1 MLLSTNQEL
10 RLHVPSNAFDD
21 VSLLQGILDNS
32 EKDFLRDKLGTPLYN
47 RLCEYYKLNIDTN
60 DFYLSVTNGTYAQ
73 HPWQELLLNA
83 QRMIANDTLSRYAYQ
98 QLISANGAGM
108 NMASSQDYSVAS
120 DKMLDKGVQGFKK
133 EAMVSLNN
141 LLLLL
146 EGWAK
151 LTHPMPISVPIDGD
165 SVQNTD
171 ENVPKTNNS
180 VQNTDENVP
189 TTEQTPTDDPTAP
202 TEEERMAEI
211 EEIVKLWQQSEYY
224 YLHHDLL
231 LPTCAVLQQYIDI
244 YNNRD
249 KFIRLIPDLRFI
261 QEEYIEDVFGA
272 AFIAEMLQAT
282 DTDRLLKKSRRLMVA
297 YLIERTSVLTFDKLT
312 RQQAHDDAV
321 SIRDSILKTLADR
334 KAAEQPQPTTPTE
347 TPNATPPD
355 SGKGFEN
362 NQPGT
367 RIFVSPMLY

>member
-1 MLLSTNQEL
+1 MLLSTNKEL

-47 RLCEYYKLNIDTN
+47 RLCEYYKLNIDAN
-60 DFYLSVTNGTYAQ
+60 DFYLAVINGTYAQ

-83 QRMIANDTLSRYAYQ
+83 QRMVANDTLSRYAYQ

-108 NMASSQDYSVAS
+108 NMAASQDYAVAS

-151 LTHPMPISVPIDGD
+151 LTQPMLISVPTEGD

-171 ENVPKTNNS
+171 ENVQTTDDS
-180 VQNTDENVP
+180 VQSTDENV
-189 TTEQTPTDDPTAP
+189 QI
-202 TEEERMAEI
+202 AEI

-347 TPNATPPD
+347 TPNATPSD

>member
-47 RLCEYYKLNIDTN
+47 RLCEYYKFNIDTN
-60 DFYLSVTNGTYAQ
+60 DFYLAVTNGTYAQ

-83 QRMIANDTLSRYAYQ
+83 QRMVANDTLSRYAYQ

-151 LTHPMPISVPIDGD
+151 LTHPMPIDD
-165 SVQNTD
+165 T
-171 ENVPKTNNS
+171 
-180 VQNTDENVP
+180 
-189 TTEQTPTDDPTAP
+189 TTEQPPTDAPTAP

-297 YLIERTSVLTFDKLT
+297 YLVERTSVLTFDKLT

-334 KAAEQPQPTTPTE
+334 KEAEHPQPTTPTE

>member
-47 RLCEYYKLNIDTN
+47 RLCEYYKLNIDAE
-60 DFYLSVTNGTYAQ
+60 DFYLAVTHGTYAQ

-83 QRMIANDTLSRYAYQ
+83 QRMVANDTLSRYAYQ
-98 QLISANGAGM
+98 QLISANGAGV
-108 NMASSQDYSVAS
+108 NMAASQDYAVAS

-151 LTHPMPISVPIDGD
+151 ITQPMPIDESA
-165 SVQNTD
+165 TD
-171 ENVPKTNNS
+171 T
-180 VQNTDENVP
+180 
-189 TTEQTPTDDPTAP
+189 TTEQTPTDPQPTAP
-202 TEEERMAEI
+202 TEEERMEEIAEI
-211 EEIVKLWQQSEYY
+211 VNLWQQSEYY

-261 QEEYIEDVFGA
+261 QEEYIEDVFGSD
-272 AFIAEMLQAT
+272 FIAEMLQAT

-297 YLIERTSVLTFDKLT
+297 YLIERTSVLTIDKLT

-334 KAAEQPQPTTPTE
+334 EAAEHPQPSTPTE
-347 TPNATPPD
+347 APNATPVD

>member
-1 MLLSTNQEL
+1 MILSTNKEL

-47 RLCEYYKLNIDTN
+47 RLCEYYKLNIDAD
-60 DFYLSVTNGTYAQ
+60 DFYLAVTNGTYAQ

-98 QLISANGAGM
+98 QLISANGAGV
-108 NMASSQDYSVAS
+108 NMAASQDYSVAS

-151 LTHPMPISVPIDGD
+151 LTQPMPIDD
-165 SVQNTD
+165 T
-171 ENVPKTNNS
+171 
-180 VQNTDENVP
+180 
-189 TTEQTPTDDPTAP
+189 TTEQTPTDEPTAP

-231 LPTCAVLQQYIDI
+231 LPTCAALQQYIDI

-297 YLIERTSVLTFDKLT
+297 YLIERTTVLTFDKLT

-321 SIRDSILKTLADR
+321 SLRDSILKILADR
-334 KAAEQPQPTTPTE
+334 KAAEQPTPPTPTE
-347 TPNATPPD
+347 TPNITPTD

>member
-47 RLCEYYKLNIDTN
+47 RLCEYYKLNIDAE
-60 DFYLSVTNGTYAQ
+60 DFYLAVTNGTYAQ

-83 QRMIANDTLSRYAYQ
+83 QRMVANDTLSRYAYQ
-98 QLISANGAGM
+98 QLISANGAGV
-108 NMASSQDYSVAS
+108 NMAASQDYAVAS

-151 LTHPMPISVPIDGD
+151 ITQPMPIDESA
-165 SVQNTD
+165 TD
-171 ENVPKTNNS
+171 T
-180 VQNTDENVP
+180 
-189 TTEQTPTDDPTAP
+189 TTEQTLTEPQPTAP
-202 TEEERMAEI
+202 TEAERVEEIAEI
-211 EEIVKLWQQSEYY
+211 VNLWQQSEYY

-231 LPTCAVLQQYIDI
+231 LPTCSVLQQYIDI

-272 AFIAEMLQAT
+272 DFIAEMLQAT

-297 YLIERTSVLTFDKLT
+297 YLIERTSVLTFDKPT

-321 SIRDSILKTLADR
+321 SLRDSILNTLAEPE
-334 KAAEQPQPTTPTE
+334 AAEHPQPSTPTE

>member
-47 RLCEYYKLNIDTN
+47 RLCEYYKLNIDAN
-60 DFYLSVTNGTYAQ
+60 DFYLAVTNGTYAQ

-83 QRMIANDTLSRYAYQ
+83 QRMVANDTLARYSYQ
-98 QLISANGAGM
+98 QLISTNGAGV
-108 NMASSQDYSVAS
+108 NMASSQDFAVATE
-120 DKMLDKGVQGFKK
+120 KALDKGVQGYKT

-146 EGWAK
+146 EDWAK
-151 LTHPMPISVPIDGD
+151 LTTPSLISVPTEGD

-171 ENVPKTNNS
+171 ENV
-180 VQNTDENVP
+180 QI
-189 TTEQTPTDDPTAP
+189 
-202 TEEERMAEI
+202 AEI

-231 LPTCAVLQQYIDI
+231 IPTCATLKQHLDTFT
-244 YNNRD
+244 NRD

-261 QEEYIEDVFGA
+261 QNEYIEEVFGED
-272 AFIAEMLQAT
+272 FIAEMLQAPEKN
-282 DTDRLLKKSRRLMVA
+282 RLLRKTRDLIVA
-297 YLIERTSVLTFDKLT
+297 YLVERTSVLTFDKRA

-321 SIRDSILKTLADR
+321 SLRDSILKTLADR
-334 KAAEQPQPTTPTE
+334 KAAEQPKPTTPTE
-347 TPNATPPD
+347 TPNTTPSE

>member
-1 MLLSTNQEL
+1 MLLSTNKEL

-47 RLCEYYKLNIDTN
+47 RLCEYYKLNIDTD
-60 DFYLSVTNGTYAQ
+60 DFYLAVTNGTYAQ

-83 QRMIANDTLSRYAYQ
+83 QRMIANDTLARYSYQ
-98 QLISANGAGM
+98 QLISANGAGV
-108 NMASSQDYSVAS
+108 NMASSQDFAVATE
-120 DKMLDKGVQGFKK
+120 KALDKGVQGYKT

-146 EGWAK
+146 EDWAK
-151 LTHPMPISVPIDGD
+151 LTLPMPID
-165 SVQNTD
+165 NT
-171 ENVPKTNNS
+171 
-180 VQNTDENVP
+180 
-189 TTEQTPTDDPTAP
+189 TTESPTAP
-202 TEEERMAEI
+202 TEEERIAEI
-211 EEIVKLWQQSEYY
+211 EEILNLWKQSEYY

-231 LPTCAVLQQYIDI
+231 IPTCSTLKQHLDTFT
-244 YNNRD
+244 NRD

-261 QEEYIEDVFGA
+261 QNEYIEEVFGED
-272 AFIAEMLQAT
+272 FIAEMLQAPEKN
-282 DTDRLLKKSRRLMVA
+282 RLLRKTRDLMVA
-297 YLIERTSVLTFDKLT
+297 YLVERTSVLNFDKRA

-321 SIRDSILKTLADR
+321 SLRDSILKTLADR
-334 KAAEQPQPTTPTE
+334 KAAEQPTPPTPTE
-347 TPNATPPD
+347 TPNTTPTD

>member
-60 DFYLSVTNGTYAQ
+60 DFYLAVTNGTYAQ

-83 QRMIANDTLSRYAYQ
+83 QRMVANDTLARYSYQ
-98 QLISANGAGM
+98 QLISTNGAGV
-108 NMASSQDYSVAS
+108 NMASSQDFAVATE
-120 DKMLDKGVQGFKK
+120 KVLDKGVQGYKT

-146 EGWAK
+146 EDLAK
-151 LTHPMPISVPIDGD
+151 LTLPMPVED
-165 SVQNTD
+165 TA
-171 ENVPKTNNS
+171 
-180 VQNTDENVP
+180 
-189 TTEQTPTDDPTAP
+189 TEQPTSP

-231 LPTCAVLQQYIDI
+231 IPTCATLKQHIDTFT
-244 YNNRD
+244 NRD

-261 QEEYIEDVFGA
+261 QNEYIEEVFGED
-272 AFIAEMLQAT
+272 FIAEMLQAPEKN
-282 DTDRLLKKSRRLMVA
+282 RLLRKTRDLIVA
-297 YLIERTSVLTFDKLT
+297 YLVERTSVLTFDKRA

-321 SIRDSILKTLADR
+321 SLRDSILKTLADR
-334 KAAEQPQPTTPTE
+334 KAAEQPQPTTPAE
-347 TPNATPPD
+347 TPNTTPPD

-362 NQPGT
+362 NQSGT

>member
-47 RLCEYYKLNIDTN
+47 RLCEYYKLNIDAN
-60 DFYLSVTNGTYAQ
+60 DFYLAVTNGTYAQ

-98 QLISANGAGM
+98 QLISANGAGV
-108 NMASSQDYSVAS
+108 NMAASQDYSVAT

-151 LTHPMPISVPIDGD
+151 LTQPMLISVPKEVDSVQNTDD

-171 ENVPKTNNS
+171 ENVQKTDDS
-180 VQNTDENVP
+180 VQNKDEDV
-189 TTEQTPTDDPTAP
+189 QI
-202 TEEERMAEI
+202 AEI
-211 EEIVKLWQQSEYY
+211 EEIVNLWQQSEYY

-334 KAAEQPQPTTPTE
+334 KAAEQPKPTTPTE
-347 TPNATPPD
+347 TPNTTQSD
-355 SGKGFEN
+355 SDKGFEN

>member
-83 QRMIANDTLSRYAYQ
+83 QRMVANDTLSRYAYQ

-108 NMASSQDYSVAS
+108 NMASSQDFAVATE
-120 DKMLDKGVQGFKK
+120 KALDKGVQGYKT

-202 TEEERMAEI
+202 SEEERMAEI

-231 LPTCAVLQQYIDI
+231 IPTCATLKQHLDTFT
-244 YNNRD
+244 NRD

-261 QEEYIEDVFGA
+261 QNEYIEEVFGED
-272 AFIAEMLQAT
+272 FIAEMLQAPEKN
-282 DTDRLLKKSRRLMVA
+282 RLLRKTRDLIVA
-297 YLIERTSVLTFDKLT
+297 YLVERTSVLTFDKRA

-321 SIRDSILKTLADR
+321 SLRDSILKTLADR
-334 KAAEQPQPTTPTE
+334 KAAEQPKPTTPTE
-347 TPNATPPD
+347 TPNTTQSD

>member
-60 DFYLSVTNGTYAQ
+60 DFYLAVTNGTYAQ

-83 QRMIANDTLSRYAYQ
+83 QRMVANDTLSRYAYQ

-151 LTHPMPISVPIDGD
+151 LTQPMLISVPTEGD

-171 ENVPKTNNS
+171 ENVQTTADS
-180 VQNTDENVP
+180 VQSTDENV
-189 TTEQTPTDDPTAP
+189 QI
-202 TEEERMAEI
+202 AEI

-321 SIRDSILKTLADR
+321 SLRDSILKTLADR
-334 KAAEQPQPTTPTE
+334 KAAEQPKPTTPTE
-347 TPNATPPD
+347 TPNTTQSD

>member
-47 RLCEYYKLNIDTN
+47 RLCEYYKLNIDAE
-60 DFYLSVTNGTYAQ
+60 DFYLSVTNGNYAQ

-83 QRMIANDTLSRYAYQ
+83 QRMVANDTLSRYAYQ

-108 NMASSQDYSVAS
+108 NMAASQDYAVAS

-151 LTHPMPISVPIDGD
+151 ITQPMPIDEPA
-165 SVQNTD
+165 TD
-171 ENVPKTNNS
+171 N
-180 VQNTDENVP
+180 
-189 TTEQTPTDDPTAP
+189 TTEQTPTEPQPTAP
-202 TEEERMAEI
+202 TEEERMDEIAEI
-211 EEIVKLWQQSEYY
+211 VNLWQQSEYY

-272 AFIAEMLQAT
+272 DFIAEMLQAT

-321 SIRDSILKTLADR
+321 SIRDSILKTLAER
-334 KAAEQPQPTTPTE
+334 EAAEKPKPSTSTDTQ
-347 TPNATPPD
+347 NTPPSD
-355 SGKGFEN
+355 SVKGFEN

>member
-1 MLLSTNQEL
+1 MILSTNKEL
-10 RLHVPSNAFDD
+10 RLHVPSNAFDE

-47 RLCEYYKLNIDTN
+47 RLCEYYKLNIDAD
-60 DFYLSVTNGTYAQ
+60 DFYLAVTNGTYAQ
-73 HPWQELLLNA
+73 HPWQLLLLNA

-98 QLISANGAGM
+98 QLISANGAGV
-108 NMASSQDYSVAS
+108 NMAASQDYAVAT

-146 EGWAK
+146 ECWAK
-151 LTHPMPISVPIDGD
+151 LTMPMPINDTA
-165 SVQNTD
+165 TD
-171 ENVPKTNNS
+171 TTTPKDDT
-180 VQNTDENVP
+180 
-189 TTEQTPTDDPTAP
+189 TTEQPTAP
-202 TEEERMAEI
+202 TEDERMTEI

-231 LPTCAVLQQYIDI
+231 IPTCAALQQYIDI

-297 YLIERTSVLTFDKLT
+297 YLIERTTVLTFDKLT

-321 SIRDSILKTLADR
+321 SLRDSILKILADR
-334 KAAEQPQPTTPTE
+334 KAAEQPTPPTPTE
-347 TPNATPPD
+347 TPNTTPTD

>member
-1 MLLSTNQEL
+1 MILSTNKEL

-47 RLCEYYKLNIDTN
+47 RLCEYYKLNIDAD
-60 DFYLSVTNGTYAQ
+60 DFYLAVTDGTYAQ

-108 NMASSQDYSVAS
+108 NMASSQDYAVAT

-151 LTHPMPISVPIDGD
+151 LTMPMPIDD
-165 SVQNTD
+165 T
-171 ENVPKTNNS
+171 
-180 VQNTDENVP
+180 
-189 TTEQTPTDDPTAP
+189 TTEQTPTEQPTAP
-202 TEEERMAEI
+202 TEDERMAEI
-211 EEIVKLWQQSEYY
+211 EEIVHLWQQSEYY

-231 LPTCAVLQQYIDI
+231 IPTCAILQQYIDI
-244 YNNRD
+244 YANRD

-261 QEEYIEDVFGA
+261 QDEYITDVLGEDTLSVLLHA
-272 AFIAEMLQAT
+272 DDEQSQ
-282 DTDRLLKKSRRLMVA
+282 RLLRKVRRLMVA
-297 YLIERTSVLTFDKLT
+297 YLEERTTVLTIDKSR
-312 RQQAHDDAV
+312 RQQAHNE
-321 SIRDSILKTLADR
+321 SISLRTSIQSMLKA
-334 KAAEQPQPTTPTE
+334 KQEAEQAKAE
-347 TPNATPPD
+347 MAPD
-355 SGKGFEN
+355 DNKGFEN
-362 NQPGT
+362 NQPGSK
-367 RIFVSPMLY
+367 IFVPPMLY

>member
-1 MLLSTNQEL
+1 MILSTNKEL

-47 RLCEYYKLNIDTN
+47 RLCEYYKLNIDADN
-60 DFYLSVTNGTYAQ
+60 FYLAVTNGTYAQ

-108 NMASSQDYSVAS
+108 NMASSQDYSVAT

-151 LTHPMPISVPIDGD
+151 LTQPMPIDD
-165 SVQNTD
+165 TATD
-171 ENVPKTNNS
+171 TTTPKDDT
-180 VQNTDENVP
+180 
-189 TTEQTPTDDPTAP
+189 TTEQPSAP
-202 TEEERMAEI
+202 TEDERMAEI
-211 EEIVKLWQQSEYY
+211 EEIVNLWQQSEYY

-231 LPTCAVLQQYIDI
+231 IPTCAILQQYIDI
-244 YNNRD
+244 YANRD

-261 QEEYIEDVFGA
+261 QDEYITDALGEDTLSVLLHA
-272 AFIAEMLQAT
+272 DDDQSQ
-282 DTDRLLKKSRRLMVA
+282 RLLRKVRRLMVA
-297 YLIERTSVLTFDKLT
+297 YLEERTTVLTIDKSR
-312 RQQAHDDAV
+312 RQQAHNESISLRT
-321 SIRDSILKTLADR
+321 SIRSMLKAKQEADQT
-334 KAAEQPQPTTPTE
+334 KAEMTTDD
-347 TPNATPPD
+347 N
-355 SGKGFEN
+355 KGYEN
-362 NQPGT
+362 NQPGSK
-367 RIFVSPMLY
+367 IFVPPMLY

>member
-60 DFYLSVTNGTYAQ
+60 DFYLAVTNGTYAQ

-83 QRMIANDTLSRYAYQ
+83 QRMVANDTLARYSYQ
-98 QLISANGAGM
+98 QLISTNGAGV
-108 NMASSQDYSVAS
+108 NMASSQDFAVATE
-120 DKMLDKGVQGFKK
+120 KALDKGVQGYKT

-146 EGWAK
+146 EDWAK
-151 LTHPMPISVPIDGD
+151 LTTPSLISVPTEGD

-171 ENVPKTNNS
+171 ENVPTTDDS
-180 VQNTDENVP
+180 VQNTDENV
-189 TTEQTPTDDPTAP
+189 QI
-202 TEEERMAEI
+202 AEI

-231 LPTCAVLQQYIDI
+231 IPTCATLKQHLDTFT
-244 YNNRD
+244 NRD

-261 QEEYIEDVFGA
+261 QNEYIEEVFGED
-272 AFIAEMLQAT
+272 FIAEMLQAPEKN
-282 DTDRLLKKSRRLMVA
+282 RLLRKTRDLIVA
-297 YLIERTSVLTFDKLT
+297 YLVERTSVLTFDKRA

-321 SIRDSILKTLADR
+321 SLRDSILKTLADR
-334 KAAEQPQPTTPTE
+334 KAAEQPKPTTPTE
-347 TPNATPPD
+347 TPNTTQSD

>member
-21 VSLLQGILDNS
+21 VNLLQGILDNS

-47 RLCEYYKLNIDTN
+47 RLCEYYKLNIDAD
-60 DFYLSVTNGTYAQ
+60 DFYLAVTNGTYAQ

-83 QRMIANDTLSRYAYQ
+83 QRMVANDTLSRYAYQ

-151 LTHPMPISVPIDGD
+151 LTQPMPIDD
-165 SVQNTD
+165 T
-171 ENVPKTNNS
+171 
-180 VQNTDENVP
+180 
-189 TTEQTPTDDPTAP
+189 TTEQPPTDAPTAP

-282 DTDRLLKKSRRLMVA
+282 GTDRLLKKSRRLMVA

-334 KAAEQPQPTTPTE
+334 KEAEQPQPTTPTE
-347 TPNATPPD
+347 TPNTTPPD

>member
-47 RLCEYYKLNIDTN
+47 RLCEHYKLNIDAN
-60 DFYLSVTNGTYAQ
+60 DFYLAVTNGTYAQ

-83 QRMIANDTLSRYAYQ
+83 QRMVANDTLARYSYQ
-98 QLISANGAGM
+98 QLISTNGAGV
-108 NMASSQDYSVAS
+108 NMASSQDFAVATE
-120 DKMLDKGVQGFKK
+120 KALDKGVQGYKT

-146 EGWAK
+146 EDWAK
-151 LTHPMPISVPIDGD
+151 LTTPSLISVPTEGD

-171 ENVPKTNNS
+171 ENVPTTDDS
-180 VQNTDENVP
+180 VQNTDENV
-189 TTEQTPTDDPTAP
+189 QI
-202 TEEERMAEI
+202 AEI

-231 LPTCAVLQQYIDI
+231 IPTCATLKQHLDTFT
-244 YNNRD
+244 NRD

-261 QEEYIEDVFGA
+261 QNEYIEEVFGED
-272 AFIAEMLQAT
+272 FIAEMLQAPEKN
-282 DTDRLLKKSRRLMVA
+282 RLLRKTRDLIVA
-297 YLIERTSVLTFDKLT
+297 YLVERTSVLTFDKRA

-321 SIRDSILKTLADR
+321 SLRDSILKTLADR
-334 KAAEQPQPTTPTE
+334 KAAEQPKPTTPTE
-347 TPNATPPD
+347 TPNTTQSD

>member
-60 DFYLSVTNGTYAQ
+60 DFYLAVTNGTYAQ

-83 QRMIANDTLSRYAYQ
+83 QRMVANDTLSRYAYQ
-98 QLISANGAGM
+98 QLLSANGAGM

-151 LTHPMPISVPIDGD
+151 LTQPMPIDD
-165 SVQNTD
+165 T
-171 ENVPKTNNS
+171 
-180 VQNTDENVP
+180 
-189 TTEQTPTDDPTAP
+189 TTEQPPTDAPTAP

-297 YLIERTSVLTFDKLT
+297 CLIERTSVLTFDKLT

-334 KAAEQPQPTTPTE
+334 KAAEQPKPTTPTE
-347 TPNATPPD
+347 TPNTTQSD

>member
-1 MLLSTNQEL
+1 MILSTNKEL
-10 RLHVPSNAFDD
+10 RLHVPSNAFDE

-32 EKDFLRDKLGTPLYN
+32 EKDFLRDKLGIPLYN
-47 RLCEYYKLNIDTN
+47 RLCEYYKLNIDAD
-60 DFYLSVTNGTYAQ
+60 DFYLAVTNGTYAQ

-98 QLISANGAGM
+98 QLISANGAGV
-108 NMASSQDYSVAS
+108 NMAASQDYSVAT

-151 LTHPMPISVPIDGD
+151 LTHPLPIDD
-165 SVQNTD
+165 TD
-171 ENVPKTNNS
+171 TTTPKDDT
-180 VQNTDENVP
+180 
-189 TTEQTPTDDPTAP
+189 TTEQTPTDEPTAP

-231 LPTCAVLQQYIDI
+231 LPTCAALQQYIDI

-297 YLIERTSVLTFDKLT
+297 YLIERTTVLTFDKLT

-321 SIRDSILKTLADR
+321 SLRDSILKTLADR
-334 KAAEQPQPTTPTE
+334 KAAEQPKPTTPTE
-347 TPNATPPD
+347 TPNTTPPD

>member
-47 RLCEYYKLNIDTN
+47 RLCEYYKLNIDAN
-60 DFYLSVTNGTYAQ
+60 DFYLAVTNGTYAQ

-83 QRMIANDTLSRYAYQ
+83 QRMVANDTMSRYAYQ

-108 NMASSQDYSVAS
+108 NMAASQDYAVAT
-120 DKMLDKGVQGFKK
+120 DKMLDKGVQGYKK

-151 LTHPMPISVPIDGD
+151 LTQPMLISVPTEGD
-165 SVQNTD
+165 SVQKTDGNVQNKD
-171 ENVPKTNNS
+171 ENV
-180 VQNTDENVP
+180 QI
-189 TTEQTPTDDPTAP
+189 
-202 TEEERMAEI
+202 AEI
-211 EEIVKLWQQSEYY
+211 EEIVNLWQKSEYY

-231 LPTCAVLQQYIDI
+231 IPTCAVLQQYIDI
-244 YNNRD
+244 YANRD

-334 KAAEQPQPTTPTE
+334 KAAEQPKPITPTE
-347 TPNATPPD
+347 TPNTTQSD

>member
-1 MLLSTNQEL
+1 MLLSPNQEL

-32 EKDFLRDKLGTPLYN
+32 EKDFLRDKLGAPLYN
-47 RLCEYYKLNIDTN
+47 RLCEYYKLNIDAE
-60 DFYLSVTNGTYAQ
+60 DFYLAVTNGTYAQ

-83 QRMIANDTLSRYAYQ
+83 QRMVANDTLSRYAYQ
-98 QLISANGAGM
+98 QIISANGAGM
-108 NMASSQDYSVAS
+108 NMAASQDYAVAS

-151 LTHPMPISVPIDGD
+151 LTQPMPIDEPE
-165 SVQNTD
+165 TD
-171 ENVPKTNNS
+171 T
-180 VQNTDENVP
+180 
-189 TTEQTPTDDPTAP
+189 TTEQTPTEPQPTAP
-202 TEEERMAEI
+202 TEEERVAEI
-211 EEIVKLWQQSEYY
+211 AEIVNLWQQSEYY

-272 AFIAEMLQAT
+272 DFIAEMLQAT

-321 SIRDSILKTLADR
+321 SIRDSILKTIADR
-334 KAAEQPQPTTPTE
+334 EAAEPPQPSTPTEAPTTP
-347 TPNATPPD
+347 PSD

>member
-47 RLCEYYKLNIDTN
+47 RLCEYYKLNIDAD
-60 DFYLSVTNGTYAQ
+60 DFYLAVTNGTYAQ

-151 LTHPMPISVPIDGD
+151 LTQPMPIDD
-165 SVQNTD
+165 T
-171 ENVPKTNNS
+171 
-180 VQNTDENVP
+180 
-189 TTEQTPTDDPTAP
+189 TTEQPPTDAPTAP

-211 EEIVKLWQQSEYY
+211 EEIVNLWQQSEYY

-334 KAAEQPQPTTPTE
+334 KAAEQPKPTTPTE
-347 TPNATPPD
+347 TPNTTQSD

>member
-1 MLLSTNQEL
+1 MLLSTNKEL

-47 RLCEYYKLNIDTN
+47 RLCEYYKLNIDAE
-60 DFYLSVTNGTYAQ
+60 DFYLAVTHGTYAQ

-83 QRMIANDTLSRYAYQ
+83 QRMVANDTLSRYAYQ
-98 QLISANGAGM
+98 QLISANGAGV
-108 NMASSQDYSVAS
+108 NMAASQDYAVAS

-151 LTHPMPISVPIDGD
+151 ITQPMPIDEPE
-165 SVQNTD
+165 TD
-171 ENVPKTNNS
+171 
-180 VQNTDENVP
+180 
-189 TTEQTPTDDPTAP
+189 TTTGQTPTEPQPTAP
-202 TEEERMAEI
+202 TEEERMEEIAEI
-211 EEIVKLWQQSEYY
+211 VNLWQQSEYY

-261 QEEYIEDVFGA
+261 QEEYIEDVFGED
-272 AFIAEMLQAT
+272 FIAEMLQAT

-334 KAAEQPQPTTPTE
+334 EAAERPNPSTPSEAPDTTPS
-347 TPNATPPD
+347 D

>member
-1 MLLSTNQEL
+1 MILSTNKEL
-10 RLHVPSNAFDD
+10 RLHVPSNAFDE

-47 RLCEYYKLNIDTN
+47 RLCEYYKLNIDADN
-60 DFYLSVTNGTYAQ
+60 FYLAVTDGTYAQ

-98 QLISANGAGM
+98 QLISANGAGV
-108 NMASSQDYSVAS
+108 NMAASQDYSVAT

-151 LTHPMPISVPIDGD
+151 LTQPMPIDD
-165 SVQNTD
+165 TATD
-171 ENVPKTNNS
+171 TTAPK
-180 VQNTDENVP
+180 DD
-189 TTEQTPTDDPTAP
+189 TTIEQPPTDAPTAP

-211 EEIVKLWQQSEYY
+211 EEIVNLWQQSEYY

-231 LPTCAVLQQYIDI
+231 IPTCAVLQQYIDI

-312 RQQAHDDAV
+312 RQQAHEDAV

-334 KAAEQPQPTTPTE
+334 KEAEQPQPTTPTE
-347 TPNATPPD
+347 TPNTTPPD

>member
-47 RLCEYYKLNIDTN
+47 RLCEYYKLNIDAE
-60 DFYLSVTNGTYAQ
+60 DFYLAVTNGTYSQ

-83 QRMIANDTLSRYAYQ
+83 QRMVANDTLSRYAYQ

-108 NMASSQDYSVAS
+108 NMAASQDYAVAS

-151 LTHPMPISVPIDGD
+151 ITQPMPIDEPT
-165 SVQNTD
+165 TD
-171 ENVPKTNNS
+171 T
-180 VQNTDENVP
+180 
-189 TTEQTPTDDPTAP
+189 TTEQTPTEPQPTAP
-202 TEEERMAEI
+202 TEEERMDEIAEI
-211 EEIVKLWQQSEYY
+211 VNLWQQSEYY

-261 QEEYIEDVFGA
+261 QEEYIEDVFGED
-272 AFIAEMLQAT
+272 FIAEMLQAT

-334 KAAEQPQPTTPTE
+334 EAAEHTQPSTPAE
-347 TPNATPPD
+347 APNDTPVD